1 MKWRPSACHG
11 EGRKLFMGWDPVV
24 YFSPNVAEGPR
35 AGPHMDRTKSSSKR
49 HGLLLLVLAVATSSF
64 WACSAPSSRGVR
76 APSPSSPEVQWD
88 DGGGAGF
95 GRNSAE
101 ARITHLISEGQ
112 FTQAEA
118 LISESASSGL
128 LEHSAAAA
136 LRRAIAEQ
144 SMKLGEL
151 PASLQR
157 VGSFPAR
164 LRDFSRFQLQRMLER
179 KDFSIAT
186 KKELQTA
193 LKLLKEHKRLMEKN

>member
-1 MKWRPSACHG
+1 
-11 EGRKLFMGWDPVV
+11 
-24 YFSPNVAEGPR
+24 
-35 AGPHMDRTKSSSKR
+35 
-49 HGLLLLVLAVATSSF
+49 
-64 WACSAPSSRGVR
+64 
-76 APSPSSPEVQWD
+76 
-88 DGGGAGF
+88 
-95 GRNSAE
+95 
-101 ARITHLISEGQ
+101 LISEGQ